1 MSKIIKQD
9 QHTIPPKAPVK
20 LHTLRRIFSMLKPYK
35 LQVAGAMV
43 ALLFTASST
52 LAIGQGLKY
61 LIDEGFSGNDP
72 SVLTTALLFLFAIGG
87 AIAVGSFMRFYLMTW
102 LGERVV
108 ADLRHNVF
116 ERIIELDVAFF
127 ETTRTGELLSRLT
140 TDTTLLQTVIGS
152 SFSLAL
158 RNSIVLLGGLAM
170 MFVANAKLATVAV
183 VLVPIIIVPV
193 IYIGRKVRVLSKE
206 SQARVADVGAFA
218 EESINAI
225 RTVKAFTQ
233 EKANLARFDQEVE
246 GAFKTAL
253 RRARLRST
261 LSATVTMVVFAGL
274 GSVLWVGGNDVILG
288 HSTGGELGAFLFY
301 AVMVA
306 VAAGVVSEVYGDVQR
321 AAGATER
328 LMELIDVQPSI
339 FAPENP
345 ISLNDPT
352 SSENDGHIV
361 FEDITFHYESRPDKA
376 ALHDFSLSVNK
387 GETVALVGPSGAGK
401 STVFQLL
408 LRFYDPNSG
417 KICINGKDISNV
429 DPIALRQEI
438 ALVPQDPFI
447 FGTDAMEN
455 IRYGKPDATD
465 EEVIAACKEAVLDD
479 YICSL
484 PDGYKTFLGEKG
496 VRLSGGQKQRL
507 SIARAIL
514 KNPAFLLLDEA
525 TSALDA
531 ENERLV
537 QTALSHL
544 MQGRTTLVIAH
555 RLATVLNATR
565 IAVIVDGGIEATG
578 THVEL
583 LQSNEIYKRF
593 ADLQFIDQ
601 PSRLDESN

>member
-1 MSKIIKQD
+1 MSKTITQD
-9 QHTIPPKAPVK
+9 QHAIPPKVPVK
-20 LHTLRRIFSMLKPYK
+20 LKTLQRIFSMLKPYK
-35 LQVAGAMV
+35 LQVVGAMV
-43 ALLFTASST
+43 ALLFTAGST
-52 LAIGQGLKY
+52 LAIGQGLRF

-72 SVLTTALLFLFAIGG
+72 SVLTTALLFLFGIGG

-158 RNSIVLLGGLAM
+158 RNTIVLFGGFVM

-233 EKANLARFDQEVE
+233 EKTNLARFDQEVE
-246 GAFKTAL
+246 CAFKTAL

-261 LSATVTMVVFAGL
+261 LSATVTVVVFVGL
-274 GSVLWVGGNDVILG
+274 GSVLWVGGNDVIMG
-288 HSTGGELGAFLFY
+288 NSTGGELGAFLFY

-328 LMELIDVQPSI
+328 LMELINVQPSI

-345 ISLNDPT
+345 VSLNDP
-352 SSENDGHIV
+352 SSENDGQIA

-376 ALHDFSLSVNK
+376 ALRDFTLSVNK

-408 LRFYDPNSG
+408 LRFYDPDIG
-417 KICINGKDISNV
+417 KICINDKDISGV
-429 DPIALRQEI
+429 DPIALRREI

-455 IRYGKPDATD
+455 IRYGRPDATD

-496 VRLSGGQKQRL
+496 IRLSGGQKQRL

-537 QTALSHL
+537 QIALSHL

-578 THVEL
+578 THEEL
-583 LQSNEIYKRF
+583 RQSNEIYKRF

-601 PSRLDESN
+601 LSNADESN

>member
-1 MSKIIKQD
+1 
-9 QHTIPPKAPVK
+9 
-20 LHTLRRIFSMLKPYK
+20 MLTPYK
-35 LQVAGAMV
+35 LQVAGAIV
-43 ALLFTASST
+43 ALLFTAGAT
-52 LAIGQGLKY
+52 LAIGQGLRF

-72 SVLTTALLFLFAIGG
+72 SVLTTALLSLFGIGG
-87 AIAVGSFMRFYLMTW
+87 AIAVGSFLRFYLMTW

-108 ADLRHNVF
+108 ADLRHEVF
-116 ERIIELDVAFF
+116 ERIIGLDVAFF

-170 MFVANAKLATVAV
+170 MFVANAKLAALAV

-233 EKANLARFDQEVE
+233 EKTNLARFDQEVE
-246 GAFKTAL
+246 GAFATAL

-261 LSATVTMVVFAGL
+261 LSATVTVVVFAGL

-288 HSTGGELGAFLFY
+288 QSTAGELGAFLFY

-328 LMELIDVQPSI
+328 LMELISVQPSI
-339 FAPENP
+339 VAPDNP
-345 ISLNDPT
+345 VNLDDLHTGSDD
-352 SSENDGHIV
+352 DGHIAFKNV
-361 FEDITFHYESRPDKA
+361 TFHYDSRPDKA
-376 ALHDFSLSVNK
+376 ALHDVSLSVRK

-417 KICINGKDISNV
+417 KICINGCDISTV
-429 DPIALRQEI
+429 DPIALRGQI

-455 IRYGKPDATD
+455 IRYGKPAATD
-465 EEVIAACKEAVLDD
+465 EEVIAASKGAVLDE
-479 YICSL
+479 YIRSL
-484 PDGYKTFLGEKG
+484 PEGYKTFLGEKG
-496 VRLSGGQKQRL
+496 IRLSGGQKQRL

-537 QTALSHL
+537 QQALSHL

-565 IAVIVDGGIEATG
+565 IAVIVDGRIDATG
-578 THVEL
+578 THDEL
-583 LQSNEIYKRF
+583 LQTNDVYKRF

-601 PSRLDESN
+601 PSRSGN

>member
-1 MSKIIKQD
+1 
-9 QHTIPPKAPVK
+9 
-20 LHTLRRIFSMLKPYK
+20 
-35 LQVAGAMV
+35 MV
-43 ALLFTASST
+43 ALLFTAGST
-52 LAIGQGLKY
+52 LAIGQGLRF

-72 SVLTTALLFLFAIGG
+72 SVLTTALLFLFGIGG

-108 ADLRHNVF
+108 GDLRHNVF

-158 RNSIVLLGGLAM
+158 RNSIVLLGGLVM

-233 EKANLARFDQEVE
+233 EKTNLARFDQEVE
-246 GAFKTAL
+246 GAFTTAL

-261 LSATVTMVVFAGL
+261 LSATVTVVVFAGL
-274 GSVLWVGGNDVILG
+274 GSVLWVGGNDVITG
-288 HSTGGELGAFLFY
+288 QSTGGELGAFLFY

-328 LMELIDVQPSI
+328 LMELINVQPSI

-345 ISLNDPT
+345 VSLNDP
-352 SSENDGHIV
+352 SSKNDGQII
-361 FEDITFHYESRPDKA
+361 FEDITFHYESRPDQA

-417 KICINGKDISNV
+417 KICINGKDISEV

-455 IRYGKPDATD
+455 IRYGRPDATD

-565 IAVIVDGGIEATG
+565 IAVIVDGGIEAIG
-578 THVEL
+578 THDEL
-583 LQSNEIYKRF
+583 RQSNEIYKRF

-601 PSRLDESN
+601 PPRVDEG

>member
-1 MSKIIKQD
+1 MSKIITQD
-9 QHTIPPKAPVK
+9 QHAIPPKASVK

-52 LAIGQGLKY
+52 LAIGQGLRF

-72 SVLTTALLFLFAIGG
+72 SVLTTALLFLFGIGG

-158 RNSIVLLGGLAM
+158 RNTIVLLGGLVM

-233 EKANLARFDQEVE
+233 EKTNLARFDQEVE
-246 GAFKTAL
+246 GAFTTAL

-261 LSATVTMVVFAGL
+261 LSATVTVVVFAGL
-274 GSVLWVGGNDVILG
+274 GSVLWVGGNDVITG
-288 HSTGGELGAFLFY
+288 NSTGGELGAFLFY

-328 LMELIDVQPSI
+328 LMELINVQPSI

-345 ISLNDPT
+345 VSLNDP
-352 SSENDGHIV
+352 SSKNDGQII
-361 FEDITFHYESRPDKA
+361 FEDITFHYESRPDQA

-417 KICINGKDISNV
+417 KICINGKDISEV

-455 IRYGKPDATD
+455 IRYGRPDATD

-496 VRLSGGQKQRL
+496 IRLSGGQKQRL

-578 THVEL
+578 THDEL
-583 LQSNEIYKRF
+583 RQSNEIYKRF

-601 PSRLDESN
+601 PSRINESN

>member
-1 MSKIIKQD
+1 
-9 QHTIPPKAPVK
+9 
-20 LHTLRRIFSMLKPYK
+20 
-35 LQVAGAMV
+35 MV
-43 ALLFTASST
+43 ALLFTAGST
-52 LAIGQGLKY
+52 LAIGQGLRF

-72 SVLTTALLFLFAIGG
+72 SVLTTALLFLFGIGG

-158 RNSIVLLGGLAM
+158 RNSIVLLGGLVM

-233 EKANLARFDQEVE
+233 EKTNLARFDQEVE
-246 GAFKTAL
+246 GAFTTAL

-261 LSATVTMVVFAGL
+261 LSATVTVVVFAGL
-274 GSVLWVGGNDVILG
+274 GSVLWVGGNDVITG
-288 HSTGGELGAFLFY
+288 QSTGGELGAFLFY

-328 LMELIDVQPSI
+328 LMELINVQPSI

-345 ISLNDPT
+345 VSLNDP
-352 SSENDGHIV
+352 SSKNDGQII
-361 FEDITFHYESRPDKA
+361 FEDITFHYESRPDQA

-417 KICINGKDISNV
+417 KICINGKDISEV
-429 DPIALRQEI
+429 DPVALRQEI

-455 IRYGKPDATD
+455 IRYGRPDATD

-496 VRLSGGQKQRL
+496 IRLSGGQKQRL

-578 THVEL
+578 THDEL
-583 LQSNEIYKRF
+583 RQSNEIYKRF

-601 PSRLDESN
+601 PSRINESN

>member
-1 MSKIIKQD
+1 M
-9 QHTIPPKAPVK
+9 PAKAPVK
-20 LHTLRRIFSMLKPYK
+20 LQTLRRIFSMLKPYK
-35 LQVAGAMV
+35 LQVAGAMT

-52 LAIGQGLKY
+52 LAIGQGLRF

-72 SVLTTALLFLFAIGG
+72 SVLTTALLSLFGIGG
-87 AIAVGSFMRFYLMTW
+87 AIAVGSFLRFYLMTW

-108 ADLRHNVF
+108 ADLRHDVF
-116 ERIIELDVAFF
+116 ERIIGLDVAFF

-170 MFVANAKLATVAV
+170 MFVANAKLAALAV
-183 VLVPIIIVPV
+183 VLVPVIIIPV
-193 IYIGRKVRVLSKE
+193 IYIGRKVRILSKE

-233 EKANLARFDQEVE
+233 EKTNLARFDLEVE
-246 GAFKTAL
+246 GAFATAL

-261 LSATVTMVVFAGL
+261 LSATVTVVVFAGL
-274 GSVLWVGGNDVILG
+274 GTVLWVGGNDVIVG
-288 HSTGGELGAFLFY
+288 QSTAGELGAFLFY

-328 LMELIDVQPSI
+328 LMELISVQPSI
-339 FAPENP
+339 VAPDYP
-345 ISLNDPT
+345 VDLNDLRIA
-352 SSENDGHIV
+352 SADDGHIS
-361 FEDITFHYESRPDKA
+361 FENVTFHYESRPDKA
-376 ALHDFSLSVNK
+376 ALVDFSLSVKK

-408 LRFYDPNSG
+408 LRFYDPNTG
-417 KICINGKDISNV
+417 KICINGHDISTV
-429 DPIALRQEI
+429 DPIALRGKI

-455 IRYGKPDATD
+455 IRYGKPDASD
-465 EEVIAACKEAVLDD
+465 EEVIAASKGAVLDE
-479 YICSL
+479 YIRSL
-484 PDGYKTFLGEKG
+484 PEGYKTFLGEKG

-537 QTALSHL
+537 QQALGHL

-565 IAVIVDGGIEATG
+565 IAVIVDGRIEATG
-578 THVEL
+578 PHDEL
-583 LQSNEIYKRF
+583 LQTNDVYKRF

-601 PSRLDESN
+601 PSRADVEDT